1 MKQELDY
8 IEPKEWER
16 KVMFK
21 VVLRVERM
29 TMEKPWLLCFKHS
42 ASSVDVS
49 WKRRQRFS
57 SSSLLISMLLFCLPG
72 WKMIQIAVDRSV
84 SPVIPPRM
92 HHPSRSSLGTNRY
105 ADHNINSL
113 NWSLF
118 QTFKEPRTLDLSNN
132 CIHGFIWNGDYRTN
146 SRLNKL
152 EKLDLSNN
160 FFINLSIMEPL
171 SILTSLR
178 NLNLAGNNISGTFP
192 TFLNLKSSVF
202 GSLLVMKSN
211 IDQILFLQ
219 DFMSLTALETL
230 DLSHNSVN
238 ISIMESLSALTS
250 LKNLF
255 LAENKLVG
263 PLPTK
268 GSNGFDKGVLKTPS
282 LVFQLSNL
290 CTYLII
296 KISKVSTNLSQ
307 LKQLVQW
314 SYPCINRRDV
324 KLANL
329 DLTSDNFSGEVPMRI
344 LLRCTSNKGNPNLS
358 WIKSNRGNTT
368 PPPLIPPVPL
378 NGIEENDSAM
388 DFTSFCWTFSV
399 SYVMVIIILVMI
411 LWINPHWRRAW
422 FYFVEH
428 CRLRCFGQFLQLNF

>member
-1 MKQELDY
+1 
-8 IEPKEWER
+8 
-16 KVMFK
+16 
-21 VVLRVERM
+21 
-29 TMEKPWLLCFKHS
+29 
-42 ASSVDVS
+42 
-49 WKRRQRFS
+49 
-57 SSSLLISMLLFCLPG
+57 MLLFCLPG

-268 GSNGFDKGVLKTPS
+268 ELS
-282 LVFQLSNL
+282 LLRNL
-290 CTYLII
+290 EL
-296 KISKVSTNLSQ
+296 
-307 LKQLVQW
+307 
-314 SYPCINRRDV
+314 
-324 KLANL
+324 L
-329 DLTSDNFSGEVPMRI
+329 DLGNNALSSPLTTHGVCTCHALSLIAGINICLKLCCNSFTCQGFSEI
-344 LLRCTSNKGNPNLS
+344 KEAEDAQLRKQ
-358 WIKSNRGNTT
+358 WI
-368 PPPLIPPVPL
+368 
-378 NGIEENDSAM
+378 
-388 DFTSFCWTFSV
+388 
-399 SYVMVIIILVMI
+399 
-411 LWINPHWRRAW
+411 
-422 FYFVEH
+422 
-428 CRLRCFGQFLQLNF
+428 

>member
-1 MKQELDY
+1 
-8 IEPKEWER
+8 
-16 KVMFK
+16 
-21 VVLRVERM
+21 
-29 TMEKPWLLCFKHS
+29 
-42 ASSVDVS
+42 
-49 WKRRQRFS
+49 
-57 SSSLLISMLLFCLPG
+57 
-72 WKMIQIAVDRSV
+72 
-84 SPVIPPRM
+84 M

-118 QTFKEPRTLDLSNN
+118 QTFKEPRTLDLSTN

-202 GSLLVMKSN
+202 SSLLVMKSN

-268 GSNGFDKGVLKTPS
+268 ELSLLRNLELLDFGNNALSSPLTTHDAKAFLKLKKLKMLNLGSNGFDKGVLKTPS
-282 LVFQLSNL
+282 LVSQLSNL

-307 LKQLVQW
+307 LKD
-314 SYPCINRRDV
+314 YAR
-324 KLANL
+324 
-329 DLTSDNFSGEVPMRI
+329 
-344 LLRCTSNKGNPNLS
+344 
-358 WIKSNRGNTT
+358 
-368 PPPLIPPVPL
+368 
-378 NGIEENDSAM
+378 
-388 DFTSFCWTFSV
+388 
-399 SYVMVIIILVMI
+399 
-411 LWINPHWRRAW
+411 
-422 FYFVEH
+422 
-428 CRLRCFGQFLQLNF
+428 